1 MKKSLLALAVL
12 GAFAGTAMAQSS
24 VTIYGKIDQSVGKPI
39 GTRDKQV
46 MDHGGTQGSRIG
58 FRGVEDLG
66 GGLAAVFGFEH
77 RFNPDD
83 GNSTSTRF
91 WNGYSTV
98 GLRSAWGTVNLGRQ
112 YTPAFTHIQNQ
123 IDPFGGDTQG
133 QLRDVGMRPAGSGIA
148 KVRVSDSIR
157 YDFSAAG
164 FNVAASIAEATQ
176 EAGTATG
183 PDRPW
188 SIAANYTAGPLFVGV
203 GYEDPQ
209 FADDKLL
216 SVGARYAFGPATLSA
231 GFSTGRTGNAQAA
244 TATTPAVPA
253 DAKVKGW
260 LVGVNWKLGPGDLK
274 AAFGRSEVNDVTRSS
289 KVGVGYHYNLSK
301 RTKLYA
307 DVGRDSKVLAPAGNP
322 SKLGYDLGIQHNF

>member
-24 VTIYGKIDQSVGKPI
+24 VTIYGKIDQAVGKPI
-39 GTRDKQV
+39 GSRDKQV
-46 MDHGGTQGSRIG
+46 MDHGGTAGSRIG

-77 RFNPDD
+77 RFLPDT
-83 GNSTSTRF
+83 GESASPRF

-112 YTPAFTHIQNQ
+112 YVPAFTHIQNQ

-133 QLRDVGMRPAGSGIA
+133 QLRDVGMRPVGSGIA
-148 KVRVSDSIR
+148 RVRVSDSIR

-176 EAGTATG
+176 EAGSATG

-188 SIAANYTAGPLFVGV
+188 SLAGNYSAGPLFVGV

-209 FADDKLL
+209 GANDKLL
-216 SVGARYAFGPATLSA
+216 SAGVRYAFGPATLSV
-231 GFSTGRTGNAQAA
+231 GGSVGKTNLDRDTN
-244 TATTPAVPA
+244 
-253 DAKVKGW
+253 GW

-274 AAFGRSEVNDVTRSS
+274 AAFGQSKVENAAGEKMTTSS

-307 DVGRDSKVLAPAGNP
+307 DVGRDSKVTTPVGNT

>member
-24 VTIYGKIDQSVGKPI
+24 VTIYGKVDQALGKAI
-39 GTRDKQV
+39 GSDDKQV
-46 MDHGGTQGSRIG
+46 RDGGGSRLG

-77 RFNPDD
+77 RFNPDT
-83 GNSTSTRF
+83 GTENAAGRF
-91 WNGYSTV
+91 WQGYSTV

-112 YTPAFTHIQNQ
+112 YTPAFSLIQNQ
-123 IDPFGGDTQG
+123 IDPFGGDTIAN
-133 QLRDVGMRPAGSGIA
+133 LRDFGIRTGGVT
-148 KVRVSDSIR
+148 KVRVSDSVR

-176 EAGTATG
+176 DSGAG

-188 SIAANYTAGPLFVGV
+188 SVAANYSAGPLFVGV

-209 FADDKLL
+209 GANDKLL
-216 SVGARYAFGPATLSA
+216 TAGARYAFGPVTLSA
-231 GFSTGRTGNAQAA
+231 GASTGRTS
-244 TATTPAVPA
+244 T
-253 DAKVKGW
+253 DAKTRGY
-260 LVGVNWKLGPGDLK
+260 LVGVNWTLGPGDLK
-274 AAFGRSEVNDVTRSS
+274 AGIAHQKTAGVTTNQRI
-289 KVGVGYHYNLSK
+289 GVGYHYNLSK

-307 DVGRDSKVLAPAGNP
+307 DVARESKILVDN
-322 SKLGYDLGIQHNF
+322 KVGYDLGIQHNF

>member
-24 VTIYGKIDQSVGKPI
+24 VTIYGKIDESVGKPI

-98 GLRSAWGTVNLGRQ
+98 GLRSAFGTVNLGRQ
-112 YTPAFTHIQNQ
+112 YTPAFSLIQNQ

-133 QLRDVGMRPAGSGIA
+133 QLRDIGMRPAGSGIA

-176 EAGTATG
+176 EAGTASG

-188 SIAANYTAGPLFVGV
+188 SIAANYSAGPLFVGV

-209 FADDKLL
+209 FAEDKLF
-216 SVGARYAFGPATLSA
+216 SVGARYAFGPATVSA
-231 GFSTGRTGNAQAA
+231 GFSTGRTAA
-244 TATTPAVPA
+244 DLKA
-253 DAKVKGW
+253 KGW
-260 LVGVNWKLGPGDLK
+260 LVGVNWTLGPGDLK
-274 AAFGRSEVNDVTRSS
+274 AAFGRSEVGDVTRAS
-289 KVGVGYHYNLSK
+289 KIGLGYHYNLSK

-307 DVGRDSKVLAPAGNP
+307 DVGRDSKVTTPAGSP
-322 SKLGYDLGIQHNF
+322 SKIGYDLGIQHNF

>member
-24 VTIYGKIDQSVGKPI
+24 VTIYGKVDQSVGKPI

-112 YTPAFTHIQNQ
+112 YTAAFTHIQNQ

-133 QLRDVGMRPAGSGIA
+133 QLRDVGMRPVGSGIA
-148 KVRVSDSIR
+148 RVRVSDSIR

-164 FNVAASIAEATQ
+164 FNVAANIAEATQ

-188 SIAANYTAGPLFVGV
+188 AIAGNYSAGPLFVGV
-203 GYEDPQ
+203 GYENPQ
-209 FADDKLL
+209 GANDKLL
-216 SVGARYAFGPATLSA
+216 SAGARYAFGPVTLSV
-231 GFSTGRTGNAQAA
+231 GGSVGKTNADL
-244 TATTPAVPA
+244 
-253 DAKVKGW
+253 DAQGW

-274 AAFGRSEVNDVTRSS
+274 AAFGQSKIENAAGAKVTTSS
-289 KVGVGYHYNLSK
+289 KVGLGYHYNLSK

-307 DVGRDSKVLAPAGNP
+307 DVGRDSKVTAPSAANP
-322 SKLGYDLGIQHNF
+322 SKFGYDLGIQHNF